1 VKELEVQK
9 IEIDLKL
16 TKLHNQEPMI
26 IKDIETLKEKSRNAD
41 EDIAKMEADYKT
53 ALSQKE

>member
-1 VKELEVQK
+1 MKELEVQK